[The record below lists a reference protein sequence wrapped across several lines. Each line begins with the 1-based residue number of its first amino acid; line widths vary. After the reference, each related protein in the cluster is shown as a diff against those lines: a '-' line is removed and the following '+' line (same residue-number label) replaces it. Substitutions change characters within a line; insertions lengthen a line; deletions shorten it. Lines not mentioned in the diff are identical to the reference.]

1 LVDVFHIEVVGEVAV
16 VCVEAALDFCAF
28 FGGEEAGAAWVL
40 DEVGVRKGVG
50 TDVSG

>member
-1 LVDVFHIEVVGEVAV
+1 MAV

-40 DEVGVRKGVG
+40 DELVARKRVG